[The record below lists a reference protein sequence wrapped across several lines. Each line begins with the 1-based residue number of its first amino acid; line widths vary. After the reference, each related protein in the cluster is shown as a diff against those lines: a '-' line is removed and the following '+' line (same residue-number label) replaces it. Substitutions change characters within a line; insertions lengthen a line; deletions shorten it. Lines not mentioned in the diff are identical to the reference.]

1 MTKLITPINVLVL
14 SALLLTAVFI
24 GITESKRRT
33 VKEDLVELSNIQY
46 GLFNVDEWKKIIEKV
61 IEKQVN
67 EFQVTSQNKDDL
79 RKSIS
84 GFLNTELTKME
95 KIYYEENSRDF
106 MGIVRNGVASITN
119 IFGEIKKNVPEITED
134 IIKFLDDPKNK
145 GAIKEYLIEKVHSY
159 ADKTFTKMD
168 YSKHDKIIERNGYT
182 NREEAISGL
191 YSEKE
196 KLRNQTSIYKLILL
210 FFFLTIGALLL
221 SKVKFTALQVLL
233 LSCICLIFLLLGLIV
248 PMIEIDARIVEIN
261 ISIIGEPVTFTDQV
275 LFYKSK
281 SILEMIYLMFQQN
294 GIDLLLVG
302 ALILTFSVLFPVSKL
317 IASIFASFYPKKQSN
332 KVVKFLVF
340 KTGKWSMAD
349 VMVVAIFMAY
359 IGFSGIISE
368 QLKQIDQISKNT
380 EILSTNNS
388 SLQLGFFSFTAFAFL
403 GMLLSR
409 KIRQN

>member
-1 MTKLITPINVLVL
+1 
-14 SALLLTAVFI
+14 
-24 GITESKRRT
+24 
-33 VKEDLVELSNIQY
+33 
-46 GLFNVDEWKKIIEKV
+46 
-61 IEKQVN
+61 
-67 EFQVTSQNKDDL
+67 
-79 RKSIS
+79 
-84 GFLNTELTKME
+84 
-95 KIYYEENSRDF
+95 
-106 MGIVRNGVASITN
+106 TN

-168 YSKHDKIIERNGYT
+168 YSKHDEIIEKYGYP
-182 NREEAISGL
+182 NREETIDKL
-191 YSEKE
+191 YTEKE
-196 KLRNQTSIYKLILL
+196 KLRNHTSIYKLILL
-210 FFFLTIGALLL
+210 FFFLTVGTLLL
-221 SKVKFTALQVLL
+221 SKVKFTAVQILL
-233 LSCICLIFLLLGLIV
+233 LSCICLTFLLLGLIV

-302 ALILTFSVLFPVSKL
+302 TLILTFSVLFPVSKL
-317 IASIFASFYPKKQSN
+317 IASIVASFYPEKQSN

-359 IGFSGIISE
+359 IGFSGIIS
-368 QLKQIDQISKNT
+368 
-380 EILSTNNS
+380 
-388 SLQLGFFSFTAFAFL
+388 
-403 GMLLSR
+403 
-409 KIRQN
+409 

>member
-1 MTKLITPINVLVL
+1 MTRLITLINILVL
-14 SALLLTAVFI
+14 AALLITAIFI
-24 GITESKRRT
+24 GVTESKRRT

-46 GLFNVDEWKKIIEKV
+46 GLFNVDEWKKIIENV

-67 EFQVTSQNKDDL
+67 DFQVTSQNKEDL

-84 GFLNTELTKME
+84 GFLNTELSKLE
-95 KIYYEENSRDF
+95 KIYYKENKKDF
-106 MGIVRNGVASITN
+106 MGLVRSSVASITN
-119 IFGEIKKNVPEITED
+119 IFGEIKKNVPELTHD

-168 YSKHDKIIERNGYT
+168 YTKHDAIIEKYGFN
-182 NREEAISGL
+182 NRKEAVAEL
-191 YSEKE
+191 YESKE
-196 KLRNQTSIYKLILL
+196 TLKNQTQIYKFILL
-210 FFFLTIGALLL
+210 FLFLAVGAQLL
-221 SKVKFTALQVLL
+221 SKIKFSALHILIF
-233 LSCICLIFLLLGLIV
+233 SAICLAFLLLGLIV

-261 ISIIGEPVTFTDQV
+261 ISIIGEAVTFTDQV

-281 SILEMIYLMFQQN
+281 SILEMIYLMFQQS
-294 GIDLLLVG
+294 GLDLLLVG
-302 ALILTFSVLFPVSKL
+302 IMILTFSVLFPLSKL
-317 IASIFASFYPKKQSN
+317 IASIVASFNPKKQSN
-332 KVVKFLVF
+332 KIIKFLVF

-368 QLKQIDQISKNT
+368 QLKQIDQISESA

-409 KIRQN
+409 KVKQ